1 MQQWACSALRQE
13 ATHTPIGTQYKRR
26 SLCLTAKH
34 NTYSSDTQGNSIKAL
49 PFEWTIKLLS
59 VKIWYLFLLQRSVL
73 LIVAG
78 NTEHLLLRYLVY
90 PHISPRLSMSWAQK
104 NTHLSHRTQIFFH
117 SPLNIPTHRVL
128 FFKPLWK
135 LSAFCFLII
144 KISVWTFYAW
154 KITNGNP
161 CTKKNPNK
169 KRNKWWVWW
178 VGRGHSLWGERRERR
193 RGRRGAAAE
202 HSGR

>member
-34 NTYSSDTQGNSIKAL
+34 NTYSSDTQGNSVTAS
-49 PFEWTIKLLS
+49 PFERTITLLS

-104 NTHLSHRTQIFFH
+104 KNTHLSHRTQIFSH
-117 SPLNIPTHRVL
+117 SPLNIPTH
-128 FFKPLWK
+128 
-135 LSAFCFLII
+135 
-144 KISVWTFYAW
+144 TEFYSL
-154 KITNGNP
+154 NPFGNFQHFVFI
-161 CTKKNPNK
+161 N
-169 KRNKWWVWW
+169 
-178 VGRGHSLWGERRERR
+178 
-193 RGRRGAAAE
+193 
-202 HSGR
+202 

>member
-1 MQQWACSALRQE
+1 MNNKVIVSEDLIPFPPPALCVTYCCWKYWTSIVALPCVSPPFTASQHVMSTKKYTPI
-13 ATHTPIGTQYKRR
+13 AQNTNLLSFAPKHTHTY
-26 SLCLTAKH
+26 
-34 NTYSSDTQGNSIKAL
+34 
-49 PFEWTIKLLS
+49 
-59 VKIWYLFLLQRSVL
+59 
-73 LIVAG
+73 
-78 NTEHLLLRYLVY
+78 
-90 PHISPRLSMSWAQK
+90 
-104 NTHLSHRTQIFFH
+104 
-117 SPLNIPTHRVL
+117 RVL

-161 CTKKNPNK
+161 CTKKKPNK